1 MQKNAI
7 TPRNHRPNR
16 CHLFS
21 RINNHIMKFRHIAP
35 ILFLLGHSPNLIALE
50 EEHTSAAEVVAEVAT
65 ESEQGDNSSKA
76 EDSTNT
82 EENKEAPAQ
91 PDEQTELSKANKL
104 AAERLTQETNELRAE
119 ITRLKMERELISE
132 RMALDTAKRN
142 EAIREAVAPLE
153 AERDQLVR
161 EGEIAK
167 QRAEKLAND
176 LKSMQT
182 EAALELTV
190 LQNEIRRIEALE
202 KRGQFADAEPEYL
215 KNPLRDD
222 STLVISDRRIP
233 LNGPVTTELADF
245 VTTRIQFWN
254 NKDRELPIF
263 IVIDSSPGGSV
274 MAGYRIL
281 KAMESSDAPIHVVVK
296 SFAAS
301 MAAAICTLAEHS
313 YAYPNSVL
321 LHHQISN
328 SIMFARLNLTQQREF
343 YQQTTRWWD
352 RFGVPIADK
361 MGITAEKFIE
371 LMYENASSGD
381 WVEFADEAHKLKW
394 VNHIVETIEET
405 AIVKDPNQTESANPA
420 ARFTAEEQLDDEG
433 RPFVWLPRIDP
444 TDVWFLH
451 NPDGYFRA
459 R

>member
-1 MQKNAI
+1 M
-7 TPRNHRPNR
+7 TP
-16 CHLFS
+16 LV
-21 RINNHIMKFRHIAP
+21 A
-35 ILFLLGHSPNLIALE
+35 FLLATPTHTFANE
-50 EEHTSAAEVVAEVAT
+50 EANSTEAESGIVEDATEASDDAAEASGE
-65 ESEQGDNSSKA
+65 
-76 EDSTNT
+76 
-82 EENKEAPAQ
+82 
-91 PDEQTELSKANKL
+91 PDEHQELSRENRL
-104 AAERLTQETNELRAE
+104 AATRLTHETNELRAE
-119 ITRLKMERELISE
+119 ITRLKMERELITE
-132 RMALDTAKRN
+132 RLALETAKRN
-142 EAIREAVAPLE
+142 EALREAIAPLE
-153 AERDQLVR
+153 AERDRLAR

-167 QRAEKLAND
+167 QRADKLANE
-176 LKSMQT
+176 LKALQS
-182 EAALELTV
+182 EAALELTAM
-190 LQNEIRRIEALE
+190 QNEIRRIEALE
-202 KRGQFADAEPEYL
+202 KRSKFADAQPEYL
-215 KNPLRDD
+215 KNPLREDG
-222 STLVISDRRIP
+222 TLVISDRRIP

-281 KAMESSDAPIHVVVK
+281 KAMESSDAPVHVVVK

-313 YAYPNSVL
+313 YAYPNAVL

-352 RFGVPIADK
+352 RFGVPIAEK
-361 MGITAEKFIE
+361 MGITADKFIE

-381 WVEFADEAHKLKW
+381 WVEFADEAKKLNW

-405 AIVKDPNQTESANPA
+405 AILKDPDKTDGSSPA
-420 ARFTAEEQLDDEG
+420 AQFKLEEQLDEEG
-433 RPFVWLPRIDP
+433 RPFIWLPRIDP

>member
-1 MQKNAI
+1 
-7 TPRNHRPNR
+7 
-16 CHLFS
+16 
-21 RINNHIMKFRHIAP
+21 MKIRLIASM
-35 ILFLLGHSPNLIALE
+35 LVLLGLSPNVIALE
-50 EEHTSAAEVVAEVAT
+50 EGNASASEVVTDVALEAGQENDAAIT
-65 ESEQGDNSSKA
+65 EA
-76 EDSTNT
+76 AANT
-82 EENKEAPAQ
+82 EEKAEAPAASG
-91 PDEQTELSKANKL
+91 EQSELSRENKL

-132 RMALDTAKRN
+132 RMALDTTKRN
-142 EAIREAVAPLE
+142 EAIREAIAPLE

-167 QRAEKLAND
+167 QRAEKLANE

-190 LQNEIRRIEALE
+190 LQNEIRRIEAIE

-215 KNPLRDD
+215 KNPLREDG
-222 STLVISDRRIP
+222 TLVISDRRIP

-313 YAYPNSVL
+313 YAYPNAVL

-352 RFGVPIADK
+352 RFGVPIAAK
-361 MGITAEKFIE
+361 MGITADKFIE
-371 LMYENASSGD
+371 MMYENASSGD
-381 WVEFADEAHKLKW
+381 WVEFADDAVKLKW

-405 AIVKDPNQTESANPA
+405 AILKDPDKTEATTPA
-420 ARFTAEEQLDDEG
+420 ARFKLEEQLDEEG
-433 RPFVWLPRIDP
+433 RPFIWLPRIDP
-444 TDVWFLH
+444 ADVWFLH

>member
-1 MQKNAI
+1 
-7 TPRNHRPNR
+7 
-16 CHLFS
+16 
-21 RINNHIMKFRHIAP
+21 MKLRDNLLL
-35 ILFLLGHSPNLIALE
+35 LFLIVGSPLAMALE
-50 EEHTSAAEVVAEVAT
+50 ENATEAAETPAFEAAADAAKET
-65 ESEQGDNSSKA
+65 ETEAAKA
-76 EDSTNT
+76 E
-82 EENKEAPAQ
+82 EAKE
-91 PDEQTELSKANKL
+91 PDENAELEQANKL
-104 AAERLTQETNELRAE
+104 ASTRLTHETNELRAE

-132 RMALDTAKRN
+132 RLALETAKRN
-142 EAIREAVAPLE
+142 EALREAIAPLE
-153 AERDQLVR
+153 AERDQLAR

-167 QRAEKLAND
+167 QRAEKLTNE
-176 LKSMQT
+176 LKTLQT
-182 EAALELTV
+182 EAALELTAM
-190 LQNEIRRIEALE
+190 QNEIRRIEAIE
-202 KRGQFADAEPEYL
+202 KRSQFADAEPQYL
-215 KNPLRDD
+215 KNPLREDG
-222 STLVISDRRIP
+222 TLVISDRRIP

-281 KAMESSDAPIHVVVK
+281 KAMESSDAPVHVVVK

-313 YAYPNSVL
+313 YAYPNAVL

-352 RFGVPIADK
+352 RFGVPIAAK
-361 MGITAEKFIE
+361 MGITADKFIE

-381 WVEFADEAHKLKW
+381 WVEFADEAQKLKW

-405 AIVKDPNQTESANPA
+405 AILKDPNKTDPTTPA
-420 ARFTAEEQLDDEG
+420 AQFKLNEQLDEEG
-433 RPFVWLPRIDP
+433 RPFIWLPRIDP

>member
-1 MQKNAI
+1 MKLRYTLAFLFFFTSTPFSLADPI
-7 TPRNHRPNR
+7 TTET
-16 CHLFS
+16 
-21 RINNHIMKFRHIAP
+21 A
-35 ILFLLGHSPNLIALE
+35 AVE
-50 EEHTSAAEVVAEVAT
+50 EAVAETKETAAENNEEDKTDEAAE
-65 ESEQGDNSSKA
+65 
-76 EDSTNT
+76 
-82 EENKEAPAQ
+82 
-91 PDEQTELSKANKL
+91 PDEHALLTKENRL
-104 AAERLTQETNELRAE
+104 AAARLTHETNELRAE
-119 ITRLKMERELISE
+119 ITRLKMEREIISE
-132 RMALDTAKRN
+132 RLALETAKRN
-142 EAIREAVAPLE
+142 ESLREILAPLE
-153 AERDQLVR
+153 AERDQLAR

-167 QRAEKLAND
+167 QRADKLTNE
-176 LKSMQT
+176 LKSLQT
-182 EAALELTV
+182 EAALELTT
-190 LQNEIRRIEALE
+190 LQNQIRRIEALE
-202 KRGQFADAEPEYL
+202 KRSQFADAEPQYL

-222 STLVISDRRIP
+222 GTLVISDRRIP

-313 YAYPNSVL
+313 YAYPNAVL

-343 YQQTTRWWD
+343 YQQTNRWWD
-352 RFGVPIADK
+352 RFGVPLAAK

-405 AIVKDPNQTESANPA
+405 AILKDPDKTDSSTPT
-420 ARFTAEEQLDDEG
+420 ARFSTEEQFDEEG
-433 RPFVWLPRIDP
+433 RPFIWLPRIDP

-451 NPDGYFRA
+451 NPDGYYRA

>member
-1 MQKNAI
+1 
-7 TPRNHRPNR
+7 
-16 CHLFS
+16 
-21 RINNHIMKFRHIAP
+21 MKLRHTLP
-35 ILFLLGHSPNLIALE
+35 ICFLIASIPFTAANE
-50 EEHTSAAEVVAEVAT
+50 ETPPAATEESAT
-65 ESEQGDNSSKA
+65 ESTADAAKQDDAENAASDDSK
-76 EDSTNT
+76 E
-82 EENKEAPAQ
+82 
-91 PDEQTELSKANKL
+91 PDEATELSKANRL
-104 AAERLTQETNELRAE
+104 AATRLTHETNELRAE

-132 RMALDTAKRN
+132 RLALETAKRN
-142 EAIREAVAPLE
+142 EALREAIAPLE
-153 AERDQLVR
+153 AEREQLAR

-167 QRAEKLAND
+167 QRAEKLTNE
-176 LKSMQT
+176 LKSLQT
-182 EAALELTV
+182 EAALELTAM
-190 LQNEIRRIEALE
+190 QNEIRRIEAIE
-202 KRGQFADAEPEYL
+202 RRAKFADAEPQYL
-215 KNPLRDD
+215 KNPLREDG
-222 STLVISDRRIP
+222 TLVISDRRIP

-313 YAYPNSVL
+313 YAYPNAVL

-352 RFGVPIADK
+352 RFGVPIAAK
-361 MGITAEKFIE
+361 MGITADKFIE
-371 LMYENASSGD
+371 MMYEKASSGD

-405 AIVKDPNQTESANPA
+405 AILKDPDKTEGAAPA
-420 ARFTAEEQLDDEG
+420 AQLKLEEQLDDEG
-433 RPFVWLPRIDP
+433 RPFIWLPRIDP

>member
-1 MQKNAI
+1 M
-7 TPRNHRPNR
+7 TP
-16 CHLFS
+16 LV
-21 RINNHIMKFRHIAP
+21 A
-35 ILFLLGHSPNLIALE
+35 FLLAQPTHTFANE
-50 EEHTSAAEVVAEVAT
+50 EANSTETESGIVEDAT
-65 ESEQGDNSSKA
+65 EASDDDAEASE
-76 EDSTNT
+76 E
-82 EENKEAPAQ
+82 
-91 PDEQTELSKANKL
+91 PDEHQELSRENRL
-104 AAERLTQETNELRAE
+104 AATRLTHETNELRAE
-119 ITRLKMERELISE
+119 ITRLKMERELITE
-132 RMALDTAKRN
+132 RLALETAKRN
-142 EAIREAVAPLE
+142 EALREAIAPLE
-153 AERDQLVR
+153 AERDRLAR

-167 QRAEKLAND
+167 QRADKLANE
-176 LKSMQT
+176 LKALQS
-182 EAALELTV
+182 EAALELTAM
-190 LQNEIRRIEALE
+190 QNEIRRIEALE
-202 KRGQFADAEPEYL
+202 KRSKFADAQPEYL
-215 KNPLRDD
+215 KNPLREDG
-222 STLVISDRRIP
+222 TLVISDRRIP

-281 KAMESSDAPIHVVVK
+281 KAMESSDAPVHVVVK

-313 YAYPNSVL
+313 YAYPNAVL

-352 RFGVPIADK
+352 RFGVPIAEK
-361 MGITAEKFIE
+361 MGITADKFIE

-381 WVEFADEAHKLKW
+381 WVEFADEAKKLNW

-405 AIVKDPNQTESANPA
+405 AILKDPDKTEGSSPA
-420 ARFTAEEQLDDEG
+420 ARFQLEEQLDEEG
-433 RPFVWLPRIDP
+433 RPFIWLPRIDP